1 MTKYARATSVSADR
15 SRLEIEKILK
25 RYGAGEFGYL
35 NAGRKV
41 LVAFSMN
48 QRQIRFAM
56 EFDPVD
62 KFYVSGAGRRRKE
75 NIAQA
80 HQEQSTRAKWRAL
93 ALCIKAKL
101 EAVESGI
108 SHFED
113 EFLANF
119 VMPNGRTFGECV
131 APQIEQV
138 YKNGSV
144 PARLLIAAPEKNY
157 TVQIEELKH
166 EN

>member
-1 MTKYARATSVSADR
+1 MTKYARETSVPADR

-25 RYGAGEFGYL
+25 RSET
-35 NAGRKV
+35 GR
-41 LVAFSMN
+41 
-48 QRQIRFAM
+48 QR
-56 EFDPVD
+56 
-62 KFYVSGAGRRRKE
+62 KG
-75 NIAQA
+75 NIAEK
-80 HQEQSTRAKWRAL
+80 HREQGVRAKWRAL

-113 EFLANF
+113 EVLANF

-131 APQIEQV
+131 VPQIEKI

-144 PARLLIAAPEKNY
+144 PNQLLLGAPSETK
-157 TVQIEELKH
+157 VVEVSH
-166 EN
+166 D